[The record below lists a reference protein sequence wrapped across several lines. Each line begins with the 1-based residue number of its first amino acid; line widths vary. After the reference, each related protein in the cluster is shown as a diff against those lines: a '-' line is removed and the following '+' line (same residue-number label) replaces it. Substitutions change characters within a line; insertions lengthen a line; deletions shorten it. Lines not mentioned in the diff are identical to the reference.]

1 MKQFFTDLSFVYKQV
16 GLGMMQPVSLRY
28 NKKFKLLFMCS
39 INQVSYSV
47 SVSHIAW
54 ICFNHL
60 NNRMVAGYSVLYKL
74 IITLVGGWVRG

>member
-1 MKQFFTDLSFVYKQV
+1 
-16 GLGMMQPVSLRY
+16 
-28 NKKFKLLFMCS
+28 LLFMCS